1 MGPGQEFNNAKHF
14 LNNMILSEMK
24 INRIGSAT
32 FFNRK
37 PAKVESSAADT
48 IPESNINDDSE
59 QDVVEV
65 PEDVV
70 EVPEVVVERN
80 TLCEYLLSPEMLTI
94 MQKHYESLD
103 FSWAQDEDKI
113 TIAWQ

>member
-48 IPESNINDDSE
+48 IPESNINDDGE
-59 QDVVEV
+59 Q
-65 PEDVV
+65 DVV